1 MMASLKKLT
10 SILKS
15 DEGMISVEY
24 GVILSGVAALA
35 VTVLVGLDTVQTNV
49 KALLTAIATKVD
61 STLPTS

>member
-35 VTVLVGLDTVQTNV
+35 VTVLLGLDTVQNNV
-49 KALLTAIATKVD
+49 KALMTAIASKVD
-61 STLPTS
+61 ATLPTS

>member
-35 VTVLVGLDTVQTNV
+35 VTVLVDW
-49 KALLTAIATKVD
+49 IP
-61 STLPTS
+61 SRPTSRR